1 MKKQFGGVLLV
12 VVAMLIGASSATAA
26 TEIGSDCQA
35 TSGAA
40 GYTFVQLNKVSGGSL
55 PIAAPSAGVVTKWK
69 VNSGIPTAVGQ
80 KLQILR
86 PTGGPNQFQTV
97 AESTPATV
105 FQGLNSFDTRLPIQA
120 GDRPAVAGAPGGSVA
135 APLYCETGNPADEMG
150 ALTPESTLG
159 STNTYPPALGL
170 VAAISAVVEPDAD
183 GDGYGDETQDKCPR
197 SATVQQVECPIITLG
212 ALSKAKKGSAQI
224 LVSASSQASVAVVGT
239 VHIPKR
245 AKKGKKGKARKART
259 ITIQGGTKG
268 VIPGAVVPF
277 SLVFP
282 PTLKSA
288 LTSLPRSKSLRLVAT
303 VTTVDLA
310 GQPSSTQLTVKLK
323 GQKKAKRKK
332 RGKGK
337 S

>member
-1 MKKQFGGVLLV
+1 MKKQLGGALLA

-26 TEIGSDCQA
+26 TEIGSNCQA
-35 TSGAA
+35 ATGASN
-40 GYTFVQLNKVSGGSL
+40 YTVVQLKNGSSAL

-69 VNSGIPTAVGQ
+69 VNSGVSGSVGQ

-86 PTGGPNQFQTV
+86 PTGNPNEFQTV
-97 AESTPATV
+97 AESTPGTV
-105 FQGLNSFDTRLPIQA
+105 SQGLNSFDTRLPIQV
-120 GDRPAVAGAPGGSVA
+120 GDRPAVAGAPGGTVS
-135 APLYCETGNPADEMG
+135 APLFCSTVNPADEIG
-150 ALTPESTLG
+150 VLTPESTLG
-159 STNTYPPALGL
+159 STHTYSPGAGL

-197 SATVQQVECPIITLG
+197 SAALQQVECPIITLG
-212 ALSKAKKGSAQI
+212 ALSKVKKGSAQI

-239 VHIPKR
+239 VNIPKK
-245 AKKGKKGKARKART
+245 AKVGKKGKARKART
-259 ITIQGGTKG
+259 VTIQGGTKG
-268 VIPGAVVPF
+268 VSPGAVVPF

-288 LTSLPRSKSLRLVAT
+288 LTSLPRSKSLRLVAR

-310 GQPSSTQLTVKLK
+310 GQPSSTQVTVKLK
-323 GQKKAKRKK
+323 GQKKAKRKAK
-332 RGKGK
+332 GKGK